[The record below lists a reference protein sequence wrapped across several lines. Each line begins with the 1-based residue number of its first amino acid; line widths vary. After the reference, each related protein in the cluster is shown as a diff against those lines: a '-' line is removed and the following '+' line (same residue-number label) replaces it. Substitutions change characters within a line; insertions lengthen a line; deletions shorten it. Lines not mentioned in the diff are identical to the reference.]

1 MFFVRTPLLLMKI
14 FPELIWRFRE
24 KEKNDNNYVYLT
36 FDDGPTPG
44 VTTWVLDQLRQFEAK
59 GTFFCLGKN
68 VEKNPDLYQKIIEE
82 GHAVGNHTYSHLKGW
97 QMDNAEYFSDI
108 DLAGNFIDSNLF
120 RPPYGKVTS
129 SQIRFLSDHYQI
141 VMWDVLSQDYVQSLS
156 PDKVLSNVLENVR
169 GGSIV
174 VFHDSVK
181 AEPNLTYV
189 LPRVLESLRE
199 RFEFRKISCYCPQMA
214 GA

>member
-1 MFFVRTPLLLMKI
+1 MFFVRTPILLMKV
-14 FPELIWRFRE
+14 FPELIWRFKE
-24 KEKNDNNYVYLT
+24 KEKEDNNHVYLT

-68 VEKNPDLYQKIIEE
+68 VEKNPDLYRKIIEE

-97 QMDNAEYFSDI
+97 QMDNTEYFNDI
-108 DLAGNFIDSNLF
+108 DLANNFIRSNLF
-120 RPPYGKVTS
+120 RPPYGKFTA
-129 SQIRFLSDHYQI
+129 SQIRYLSDHYQV
-141 VMWDVLSQDYVQSLS
+141 VMWDILSQDYNQNIS
-156 PDKVLSNVLENVR
+156 PEKVLTNVLDNVR

-181 AEPNLTYV
+181 AEPNLTYA
-189 LPRVLESLRE
+189 LPRVLDSLSGKY
-199 RFEFRKISCYCPQMA
+199 EFRKIS
-214 GA
+214 

>member
-1 MFFVRTPLLLMKI
+1 MFFVRTPILLMKV
-14 FPELIWRFRE
+14 FPKLIWRFKE
-24 KEKNDNNYVYLT
+24 KEKENSNHVYLT

-44 VTTWVLDQLRQFEAK
+44 VTTWVLDQLRQFEAQ

-68 VEKNPDLYQKIIEE
+68 VEKNPDLYKKIIEE

-97 QMDNAEYFSDI
+97 QMDNTEYFSDI
-108 DLAGNFIDSNLF
+108 DLANNFIRSNLF
-120 RPPYGKVTS
+120 RPPYGKFTS
-129 SQIRFLSDHYQI
+129 SQIRYLSDNYQI
-141 VMWDVLSQDYVQSLS
+141 VMWDILSQDYSQNIS

-181 AEPNLTYV
+181 AEPNLKYA
-189 LPRVLESLRE
+189 LPRVLESLNGKY
-199 RFEFRKISCYCPQMA
+199 EFRKIS
-214 GA
+214 

>member
-1 MFFVRTPLLLMKI
+1 MFFVRTPILLMKV

-24 KEKNDNNYVYLT
+24 KEKKDSNHVYLT

-68 VEKNPDLYQKIIEE
+68 VEKNPDLYKKIIDE

-97 QMDNAEYFSDI
+97 QMDNTEYFNDI
-108 DLAGNFIDSNLF
+108 DLAGNFINSSLF
-120 RPPYGKVTS
+120 RPPYGKFTA
-129 SQIRFLSDHYQI
+129 SQIRYLSDNYQV
-141 VMWDVLSQDYVQSLS
+141 VMWDVLSQDYSVNTS
-156 PDKVLSNVLENVR
+156 PEKVLFNVLDNVR

-174 VFHDSVK
+174 VFHDSIK
-181 AEPNLTYV
+181 AEPNLTYA
-189 LPRVLESLRE
+189 LPRVLESLAGRY
-199 RFEFRKISCYCPQMA
+199 EFRKIS
-214 GA
+214 

>member
-1 MFFVRTPLLLMKI
+1 MKV
-14 FPELIWRFRE
+14 FPKLIWRFKE
-24 KEKNDNNYVYLT
+24 KEKENSNHVYLT

-44 VTTWVLDQLRQFEAK
+44 VTTWVLDQLRQFEAQ

-68 VEKNPDLYQKIIEE
+68 VEKNPDLYKKIIEE

-97 QMDNAEYFSDI
+97 QMDNTEYFSDI
-108 DLAGNFIDSNLF
+108 DLANNFIRSNLF
-120 RPPYGKVTS
+120 RPPYGKFTS
-129 SQIRFLSDHYQI
+129 SQIRYLSDNYQI
-141 VMWDVLSQDYVQSLS
+141 VMWDILSQDYSQNIS

-181 AEPNLTYV
+181 AEPNLKYA
-189 LPRVLESLRE
+189 LPRVLESLNGKY
-199 RFEFRKISCYCPQMA
+199 EFRKIS
-214 GA
+214 

>member
-1 MFFVRTPLLLMKI
+1 MFFVRTPLLLMKV

-24 KEKNDNNYVYLT
+24 KEKNDNNHVYLT

-68 VEKNPDLYQKIIEE
+68 VEKNPDLYKKIIEE

-97 QMDNAEYFSDI
+97 QMDNTEYFNDI
-108 DLAGNFIDSNLF
+108 NLAGNFIDSSLF

-129 SQIRFLSDHYQI
+129 SQIRYLSDHYQI
-141 VMWDVLSQDYVQSLS
+141 VMWDVLSQDYGQNVP
-156 PDKVLSNVLENVR
+156 PDKVLSNVLDNVR

-174 VFHDSVK
+174 VFHDSIK
-181 AEPNLTYV
+181 AEPNLTYA
-189 LPRVLESLRE
+189 LPRVLESLSE
-199 RFEFRKISCYCPQMA
+199 RYEFRKIS
-214 GA
+214 

>member
-1 MFFVRTPLLLMKI
+1 MFFVRTPLLLMKV

-24 KEKNDNNYVYLT
+24 KEKNDNNHVYLT

-44 VTTWVLDQLRQFEAK
+44 VTTWVLDQLKQFEAK

-68 VEKNPDLYQKIIEE
+68 VEKNPDLYKKIIEE

-97 QMDNAEYFSDI
+97 QMDNTEYFDDV
-108 DLAGNFIDSNLF
+108 DLAGNFIDSKLF

-141 VMWDVLSQDYVQSLS
+141 VMWDVLSQDYGQNV
-156 PDKVLSNVLENVR
+156 PADKVLSNVLDNVR

-181 AEPNLTYV
+181 AEPNLTYA
-189 LPRVLESLRE
+189 LPRVLESLSE
-199 RFEFRKISCYCPQMA
+199 RYEFRKIS
-214 GA
+214 

>member
-1 MFFVRTPLLLMKI
+1 MFFVKTPILLMKL
-14 FPELIWRFRE
+14 FPELIWRFKGQE
-24 KEKNDNNYVYLT
+24 KENHNHVYLT

-44 VTTWVLDQLRQFEAK
+44 VTSWVLDTLRNYGAK

-68 VEKNPDLYQKIIEE
+68 VEKNPDIYKQIVEE

-97 QMDNAEYFSDI
+97 QMDNTEYYNDI
-108 DLAGNFIDSNLF
+108 ELAGNYISSNLF
-120 RPPYGKVTS
+120 RPPYGRFKT
-129 SQIRFLSDHYQI
+129 SQIKYLSDNYQI
-141 VMWDVLSQDYVQSLS
+141 VMWDVLSQDYSLTIS
-156 PDKVLSNVLENVR
+156 PEKVLTNVLENVR

-189 LPRVLESLRE
+189 LPRVLDSLSE
-199 RFEFRKISCYCPQMA
+199 QYEFRKIS
-214 GA
+214 

>member
-1 MFFVRTPLLLMKI
+1 MFFVRTPLLLMKV

-24 KEKNDNNYVYLT
+24 KEKNDNNHVYLT

-68 VEKNPDLYQKIIEE
+68 VEKNPDLYKKIIEE

-97 QMDNAEYFSDI
+97 QMDNTEYFNDI
-108 DLAGNFIDSNLF
+108 DLAGNFIDSSLF

-129 SQIRFLSDHYQI
+129 SQIRYLSDHYQI
-141 VMWDVLSQDYVQSLS
+141 VMWDVLSQDYGQNVP
-156 PDKVLSNVLENVR
+156 PDKVLSNVLDNVR

-174 VFHDSVK
+174 VFHDSIK
-181 AEPNLTYV
+181 AEPNLTYA
-189 LPRVLESLRE
+189 LPRVLESLSE
-199 RFEFRKISCYCPQMA
+199 RYEFRKIS
-214 GA
+214 

>member
-1 MFFVRTPLLLMKI
+1 MKV
-14 FPELIWRFRE
+14 FPELIWRYRE
-24 KEKNDNNYVYLT
+24 KDKENDNHVYLT

-44 VTTWVLDQLRQFEAK
+44 VTTWVLDQLRQYEAK

-68 VEKNPDLYQKIIEE
+68 VEKNPDLYKKIIEE

-97 QMDNAEYFSDI
+97 QMDNTEYFNDI
-108 DLAGNFIDSNLF
+108 DLAGNFINSNLF
-120 RPPYGKVTS
+120 RPPYGKFTS
-129 SQIRFLSDHYQI
+129 SQIKFLSDHYQV
-141 VMWDVLSQDYVQSLS
+141 VMWDILSQDYNQNLS
-156 PDKVLSNVLENVR
+156 PEKVLSNVLENVR

-189 LPRVLESLRE
+189 LPRVLESLNRKY
-199 RFEFRKISCYCPQMA
+199 EFRKIN
-214 GA
+214 

>member
-1 MFFVRTPLLLMKI
+1 MFFVRTPLLLMKV

-24 KEKNDNNYVYLT
+24 KEKDDSNHVYLT

-68 VEKNPDLYQKIIEE
+68 VEKNPDLYKKIIEE

-97 QMDNAEYFSDI
+97 QMDNTEYFNDI
-108 DLAGNFIDSNLF
+108 DLAGNFIDSSLF

-129 SQIRFLSDHYQI
+129 SQIKFLSDHYQI
-141 VMWDVLSQDYVQSLS
+141 VMWDILSQDYSRSLS

-181 AEPNLTYV
+181 AEPNLTYA
-189 LPRVLESLRE
+189 LPRVLESLSE
-199 RFEFRKISCYCPQMA
+199 RYMFRKIS
-214 GA
+214 

>member
-1 MFFVRTPLLLMKI
+1 MFFVRTPLLLMKV

-24 KEKNDNNYVYLT
+24 KEKEHENHVYLT

-68 VEKNPDLYQKIIEE
+68 VEKNPDLYKKIIEE
-82 GHAVGNHTYSHLKGW
+82 GHSVGNHTYSHLKGW
-97 QMDNAEYFSDI
+97 QMDNTEYFNDI
-108 DLAGNFIDSNLF
+108 DLAGNFINSTLF
-120 RPPYGKVTS
+120 RPPYGRFS
-129 SQIRFLSDHYQI
+129 ASQIRYLSDHYQV
-141 VMWDVLSQDYVQSLS
+141 VMWDVLSQDYSPNTT
-156 PDKVLSNVLENVR
+156 PDKVLSNVLDNVR

-181 AEPNLTYV
+181 AEPNLTYA
-189 LPRVLESLRE
+189 LPRVLESLSGRY
-199 RFEFRKISCYCPQMA
+199 EFRKIS
-214 GA
+214 